1 MQSAG
6 ALLAHPFGGQ
16 EQSTCSHALAGAIKG
31 GSPAA
36 AVSERKLLMRCSS
49 ARMAVARG
57 LRAAQWTR
65 YVIRSVGSP
74 TECRCRG
81 EKQHTCCRAVLRAS
95 GAKLSLWLPGA

>member
-36 AVSERKLLMRCSS
+36 AVSERKLLMRGSS
-49 ARMAVARG
+49 G